1 MDIFIVNAK
10 SSVFEKISLEAKPL
24 GSGGQADVHKIE
36 TLSYKKDYCVKKF
49 KDINKVEADRIQYM
63 IDNQPQGIILNSGF
77 KICWPVAMAYNLKKQ
92 PIGYMMPLAFP
103 ESRDLLILAKNGIG
117 KAISEGYPKYPAWH
131 NKYELNSPKGLEN
144 RLKMMVNWAIAM
156 HCIHETN
163 RYVICDIKPENV
175 LASPTGKISIVDT
188 DSFQIY
194 EGSKLLFEASAY
206 TPEYLAPDAK
216 TFITNN
222 QPIPQSCDIFS
233 AAVVFY
239 NILVGIHPYVGIVIK
254 PQYATTL
261 NGTTEDNIS
270 KGYFAYGSKG
280 SNFSIVPNSPH
291 NNFQNLSKDI
301 QRLFRLAFDLNPKG
315 RPNMED
321 FGKAFSLSANNSNQS
336 KSNITQQVNKPLTQP
351 SQVSVK
357 TQTQVTS
364 TTSPIQQSINTQ
376 NSQQATPAANS
387 TIRNIFSNKSN
398 IIIAIAGI
406 VIIALIVVIFVKNN
420 NQVSDQQETIEEQS
434 KVEISIAKE
443 QEQISLPTK
452 TINEK
457 ETPKS
462 QKQQTPAQTKPIVTS
477 GTLNLSGGTYVG
489 SIKNG
494 KADGKGKMTYSS
506 RTLISKND
514 SKKRYAEAGQ
524 YIEGTWKNGEL
535 NVGNL
540 FNSDGTKVELIM
552 IGTSD

>member
-1 MDIFIVNAK
+1 
-10 SSVFEKISLEAKPL
+10 
-24 GSGGQADVHKIE
+24 
-36 TLSYKKDYCVKKF
+36 
-49 KDINKVEADRIQYM
+49 
-63 IDNQPQGIILNSGF
+63 
-77 KICWPVAMAYNLKKQ
+77 
-92 PIGYMMPLAFP
+92 
-103 ESRDLLILAKNGIG
+103 
-117 KAISEGYPKYPAWH
+117 
-131 NKYELNSPKGLEN
+131 
-144 RLKMMVNWAIAM
+144 
-156 HCIHETN
+156 
-163 RYVICDIKPENV
+163 
-175 LASPTGKISIVDT
+175 
-188 DSFQIY
+188 
-194 EGSKLLFEASAY
+194 
-206 TPEYLAPDAK
+206 
-216 TFITNN
+216 
-222 QPIPQSCDIFS
+222 
-233 AAVVFY
+233 
-239 NILVGIHPYVGIVIK
+239 
-254 PQYATTL
+254 
-261 NGTTEDNIS
+261 
-270 KGYFAYGSKG
+270 
-280 SNFSIVPNSPH
+280 
-291 NNFQNLSKDI
+291 
-301 QRLFRLAFDLNPKG
+301 
-315 RPNMED
+315 MED